1 MPRGFLRST
10 SAEVGGRIIV
20 VRIAVQRLVP
30 ASDPRSYAVSVH
42 FTWNELGEAR
52 TTLVICTDTVRS
64 PTLANGEVERAYSP
78 RNCAPR
84 RSEEHTSEL
93 QSLMRISYAVF
104 CLKKKKRRH
113 NRQHRVTCEVKD

>member
-78 RNCAPR
+78 R

-104 CLKKKKRRH
+104 CLKKKKTKTEK
-113 NRQHRVTCEVKD
+113 QDV

>member
-1 MPRGFLRST
+1 M
-10 SAEVGGRIIV
+10 RIRDWSSDV
-20 VRIAVQRLVP
+20 CSSDLLVP

-64 PTLANGEVERAYSP
+64 PTLANGEVERAYST

-84 RSEEHTSEL
+84 LVAKSYASI
-93 QSLMRISYAVF
+93 QSRRISTGSSDTVRTF
-104 CLKKKKRRH
+104 VL
-113 NRQHRVTCEVKD
+113 NRDSCQATGEPCVRYSESAGA

>member
-84 RSEEHTSEL
+84 LRSEEHTSEL
-93 QSLMRISYAVF
+93 QSLLSISYDAF
-104 CLKKKKRRH
+104 CLKTK
-113 NRQHRVTCEVKD
+113 TT

>member
-30 ASDPRSYAVSVH
+30 ASDPPSYAVSVH
-42 FTWNELGEAR
+42 FTWNEPGEAR

-64 PTLANGEVERAYSP
+64 TTLANGVVERAYSLRTCSP
-78 RNCAPR
+78 PLLAKSYPA
-84 RSEEHTSEL
+84 S
-93 QSLMRISYAVF
+93 QSRPT
-104 CLKKKKRRH
+104 RH
-113 NRQHRVTCEVKD
+113 GPH

>member
-64 PTLANGEVERAYSP
+64 PTLANGEVERAY
-78 RNCAPR
+78 
-84 RSEEHTSEL
+84 RSEE
-93 QSLMRISYAVF
+93 
-104 CLKKKKRRH
+104 RR
-113 NRQHRVTCEVKD
+113 VGKECVSTCRSRWSPFH

>member
-10 SAEVGGRIIV
+10 SAEVGGSIIV

-64 PTLANGEVERAYSP
+64 PTLANGDRKSVVEGTSVSVRVDLGG
-78 RNCAPR
+78 R
-84 RSEEHTSEL
+84 R
-93 QSLMRISYAVF
+93 II
-104 CLKKKKRRH
+104 KKKTTENNTRL
-113 NRQHRVTCEVKD
+113 